1 MVMYNYLISF
11 GANLDSEFGSPM
23 DGLKY
28 AINEFSMFGFNVRQQ
43 SKWYSSLSYPDPKDP
58 KYINGCL
65 EMFCEFEPF
74 EVLTKLKNIEKR
86 MGRTTDERWSS
97 RTCDFDIL
105 SCRSSKN
112 FILPSKKVF
121 RYWFSLPLDKQL
133 KMRPNE
139 LVLPHPRMQDRSFV
153 LIPLYDIQPNWIHPV
168 LGVRLISM
176 IDKLSAEQ
184 RLAVS
189 IIENKK

>member
-1 MVMYNYLISF
+1 
-11 GANLDSEFGSPM
+11 
-23 DGLKY
+23 
-28 AINEFSMFGFNVRQQ
+28 
-43 SKWYSSLSYPDPKDP
+43 
-58 KYINGCL
+58 
-65 EMFCEFEPF
+65 
-74 EVLTKLKNIEKR
+74 
-86 MGRTTDERWSS
+86 
-97 RTCDFDIL
+97 
-105 SCRSSKN
+105 
-112 FILPSKKVF
+112 
-121 RYWFSLPLDKQL
+121 
-133 KMRPNE
+133 MRPNE